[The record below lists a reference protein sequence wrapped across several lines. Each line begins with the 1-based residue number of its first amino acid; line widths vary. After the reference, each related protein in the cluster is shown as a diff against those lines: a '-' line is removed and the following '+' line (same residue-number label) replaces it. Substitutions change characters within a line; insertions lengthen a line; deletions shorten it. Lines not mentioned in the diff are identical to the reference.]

1 MTQSIYKL
9 YFFGTV
15 PPLSVQ
21 INNSGA
27 NATAGESYTLT
38 CSYSG
43 YESHIWNDQPMI
55 VTKWTKTSGTP
66 TQLNTDSDNQLT
78 FSSLKL
84 SDAGEY
90 TCTVDIYDDPVLL
103 SSGMKSTF
111 IHLLSELLTKS
122 EQ

>member
-1 MTQSIYKL
+1 
-9 YFFGTV
+9 
-15 PPLSVQ
+15 
-21 INNSGA
+21 
-27 NATAGESYTLT
+27 
-38 CSYSG
+38 
-43 YESHIWNDQPMI
+43 MI

-90 TCTVDIYDDPVLL
+90 TCTVDIYDGPVLL
-103 SSGMKSTF
+103 SSGTKSTF